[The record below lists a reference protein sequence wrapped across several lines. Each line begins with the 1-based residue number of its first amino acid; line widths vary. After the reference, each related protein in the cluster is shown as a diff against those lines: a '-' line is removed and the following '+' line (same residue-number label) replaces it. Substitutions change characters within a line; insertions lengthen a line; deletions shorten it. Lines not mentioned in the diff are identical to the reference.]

1 MTHVLEWPD
10 LVTLFQHI
18 RESMHMMNAL
28 TRKLNRKTEIEENF
42 IIKCTVVFQS
52 LSRVLVTPWTAACQ
66 ASLSFTLSRSCVKLM
81 SIKWVMLLNHLI
93 LCHPLLLLHSN
104 FLSIRVFSI
113 ELALHIR
120 WPRTGASAS
129 VLGVSVQGWFLW
141 HWLVWSLCC
150 PRDSQVFF
158 RHHSSKTSI
167 FWCSAFF
174 MVQLSHPYMTA
185 GKTVVLII
193 QTFVSKVMCLFFSM
207 LSSFVIAFLKGASIF

>member
-28 TRKLNRKTEIEENF
+28 TGKLNRKTEIEENF

-104 FLSIRVFSI
+104 FLSSRVFSI

-120 WPRTGASAS
+120 WPKDWSFSICPWSECSGLISLALTGLIPLLSKGLSSIFQAPQFENINFL
-129 VLGVSVQGWFLW
+129 VLRLLYGPTLTSIHDCWKNRSFDYSDLCQQSHVSVF
-141 HWLVWSLCC
+141 
-150 PRDSQVFF
+150 
-158 RHHSSKTSI
+158 
-167 FWCSAFF
+167 
-174 MVQLSHPYMTA
+174 
-185 GKTVVLII
+185 
-193 QTFVSKVMCLFFSM
+193 
-207 LSSFVIAFLKGASIF
+207 